1 MSAAFAVNCRRNR
14 QAQSSRR
21 YVCPA
26 SCVIIRRQAFSAA
39 GKDINGLD
47 KTSEKAS
54 ILFRLTTIGLAVPA
68 LLLVVV
74 SLFAIQEMLL
84 ILAAPAIA
92 RSAADTV
99 RGSYALVTLRNLWLI
114 FGGMLALGLIIY
126 SLDRL
131 FKHADKMRTRRYFL
145 RLLAVE
151 LVIIGLQFV
160 IAG

>member
-1 MSAAFAVNCRRNR
+1 M
-14 QAQSSRR
+14 
-21 YVCPA
+21 
-26 SCVIIRRQAFSAA
+26 
-39 GKDINGLD
+39 D
-47 KTSEKAS
+47 KTSDKAS
-54 ILFRLTTIGLAVPA
+54 ILFRLTTIGLAAPA

-131 FKHADKMRTRRYFL
+131 FKQPAKPSTRRYFL

-151 LVIIGLQFV
+151 LAIIALQYLV
-160 IAG
+160 VGQ

>member
-1 MSAAFAVNCRRNR
+1 M
-14 QAQSSRR
+14 
-21 YVCPA
+21 
-26 SCVIIRRQAFSAA
+26 
-39 GKDINGLD
+39 D
-47 KTSEKAS
+47 KTSDKAS

-84 ILAAPAIA
+84 TLAAPLIA
-92 RSAADTV
+92 RSAADAV

-114 FGGMLALGLIIY
+114 FGGMLALGLMIF

-131 FKHADKMRTRRYFL
+131 IKHGDKPSTRRYFL
-145 RLLAVE
+145 RLLLVE
-151 LVIIGLQFV
+151 LVIISAQIV

>member
-1 MSAAFAVNCRRNR
+1 
-14 QAQSSRR
+14 
-21 YVCPA
+21 
-26 SCVIIRRQAFSAA
+26 
-39 GKDINGLD
+39 LD
-47 KTSEKAS
+47 KTSDKAS
-54 ILFRLTTIGLAVPA
+54 ILFRLTTFGLAVPA

-84 ILAAPAIA
+84 TLAAPLIA

-131 FKHADKMRTRRYFL
+131 FKQSAKPSTRRYFL
-145 RLLAVE
+145 RLLLVE
-151 LVIIGLQFV
+151 MVIIGLQFV